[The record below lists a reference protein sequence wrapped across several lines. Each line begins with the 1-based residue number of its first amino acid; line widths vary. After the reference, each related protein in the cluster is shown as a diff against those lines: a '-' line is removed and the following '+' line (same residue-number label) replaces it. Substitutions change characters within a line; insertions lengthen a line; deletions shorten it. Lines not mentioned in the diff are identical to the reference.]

1 MPKREKLEAL
11 LQESPD
17 DTFLN
22 YALALQLAAEGDVRG
37 GIDRLTRLS
46 EREPGY
52 VPTWF
57 QLGQLLAQAQE
68 TERAKQVLAKGIEMA
83 RRSGDQHAE
92 GEMRGLLDSLP

>member
-22 YALALQLAAEGDVRG
+22 YALALQLAAEGDLRG

-57 QLGQLLAQAQE
+57 QLGQLLTQAHE
-68 TERAKQVLAKGIEMA
+68 TVRAKQVLAKGIEVA